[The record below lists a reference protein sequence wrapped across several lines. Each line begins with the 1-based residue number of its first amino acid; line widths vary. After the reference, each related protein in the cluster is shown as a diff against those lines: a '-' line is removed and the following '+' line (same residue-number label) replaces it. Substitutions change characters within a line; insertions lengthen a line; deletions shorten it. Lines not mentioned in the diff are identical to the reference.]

1 MSLPDTG
8 EHDRRLDESL
18 LRSLHVLLSEASV
31 SQAAAKLGV
40 AQSALSRHLKVL
52 RQLTGDELLVRVGNR
67 MVLTERA
74 QALAAP

>member
-31 SQAAAKLGV
+31 SQAAARLGV
-40 AQSALSRHLKVL
+40 AQSALSRHL
-52 RQLTGDELLVRVGNR
+52 RCCASSPATSCWCAWA
-67 MVLTERA
+67 TA
-74 QALAAP
+74 WC